1 MYTPRSTKL
10 AERLIVALCWSAS
23 MYFIGYTFG
32 RIEGEKFQQKT
43 CAKVEGEVVIS
54 STAETCTYVRQYG
67 LAIYK
72 RRAI

>member
-1 MYTPRSTKL
+1 
-10 AERLIVALCWSAS
+10 